1 MLWYT
6 SSMLKRVSAL
16 FASDKR
22 PVDYV
27 FLTLLVTLIIVGL
40 FIFFSASLQSLGQ
53 AKWNSLMVR
62 QIGYSLGIGGTLL
75 FAFSRFQYKALA
87 PWGLGLLIAAF
98 GVSSLVFIPG
108 LGMTHGGGQRWLDLG
123 VINVQPGEF
132 LKFASVVFF
141 AVWFAKWKRKLE
153 DWKFSVLPLV
163 IVVGSIGLLLFLQKD
178 IGTLVIIASTVF
190 FMFLVSNASRK
201 HVLLVLLCGFCFA
214 GAAAVFIPH
223 VKQRVMTFISLDDP
237 QGAGWQVRQSLIAV
251 GSGGVVGKGYLQS
264 VQRFNYLPEAHGD
277 SIFAVVSEEFGFIG
291 SSLLIILYVLFALRA
306 FKIANKAPDDF
317 SMLLATGF
325 TSMIIVQSF
334 LNIGSVINL
343 IPFTGEPLVFISQ
356 GGTALVI
363 AMSASG
369 IILNISRY
377 QKGL

>member
-1 MLWYT
+1 
-6 SSMLKRVSAL
+6 MLKRLTAL
-16 FASDKR
+16 FTADKR

-27 FLTLLVTLIIVGL
+27 FLTLLLSLIVVGL

-62 QIGYSLGIGGTLL
+62 QIGYSLVIGGTLL

-87 PWGLGLLIAAF
+87 PWGLGLLITAF
-98 GVSSLVFIPG
+98 GLSLLVFIPG

-123 VINVQPGEF
+123 IINVQPGEF

-141 AVWFAKWKRKLE
+141 AVWFAKWKRKLD
-153 DWKFSVLPLV
+153 DWRFGLLPLV
-163 IVVGSIGLLLFLQKD
+163 VSTSAIGVLLFLQKD
-178 IGTLVIIASTVF
+178 IGTLVIISATIF
-190 FMFLVSNASRK
+190 FMFLVSNAPRK
-201 HVLLVLLCGFCFA
+201 HILLVFMCGICLA
-214 GAAAVFIPH
+214 SAAAVFVPH
-223 VKQRVMTFISLDDP
+223 VRQRVMTFISLEDP
-237 QGAGWQVRQSLIAV
+237 QGTGWQVRQSLIAV
-251 GSGGVVGKGYLQS
+251 GSGGLVGKGYLQS

-277 SIFAVVSEEFGFIG
+277 SIFAVASEEFGFIG
-291 SSLLIILYVLFALRA
+291 SSILVAMYVLFALRA
-306 FKIANKAPDDF
+306 YKIANKAPDDF

-334 LNIGSVINL
+334 LNIGSVINI

-369 IILNISRY
+369 IILNIS
-377 QKGL
+377 QKEL